1 MSQKA
6 IENDKRFGNK
16 IKERRQ
22 SLNLTIEQAARLAG
36 VGTKT
41 WSRYE
46 AGEPIRADKYKAICK
61 VLKWSSVDYDED
73 EAQADIDEYKDSP
86 LWSSSLEEQFGPE
99 AAFSFA
105 VGSDLVLDI
114 IEQDLETLA
123 SMPKG
128 AHIGM
133 IDISELKDRMPTQ
146 FLPFYDY
153 DFIYYMKTCLIRMQ
167 EVVRAGGSIVAHT
180 VVEEILMLLISESS
194 EFFAELMDISLPD
207 RWGDWVFDLF
217 GDMDVVT
224 WLYSDFYVDEDNE
237 YHFRHWKDRVFYVE

>member
-1 MSQKA
+1 MSQKS
-6 IENDKRFGNK
+6 IENNKKFGKR

-22 SLNLTIEQAARLAG
+22 NLDLTIEQAARLAG

-46 AGEPIRADKYKAICK
+46 AGEPIRADKYKAVCK
-61 VLKWSSVDYDED
+61 VLKWSPVEYADNETPM
-73 EAQADIDEYKDSP
+73 DIDEYRDSP

-123 SMPKG
+123 SMPHG

-133 IDISELKDRMPTQ
+133 IDISELKDRMPPQ
-146 FLPFYDY
+146 FLTLYDY
-153 DFIYYMKTCLIRMQ
+153 DFLYYMRTCLIRMR
-167 EVVRAGGSIVAHT
+167 EVVRVGGSIAAHT
-180 VVEEILMLLISESS
+180 VAEELLMLLISESS
-194 EFFAELMDISLPD
+194 EFFAELMDISLPEG
-207 RWGDWVFDLF
+207 WGDWVFDIL

-224 WLYSDFYVDEDNE
+224 WLYSDMYVDKDNV
-237 YHFRHWKDRVFYVE
+237 YHFRHWKE